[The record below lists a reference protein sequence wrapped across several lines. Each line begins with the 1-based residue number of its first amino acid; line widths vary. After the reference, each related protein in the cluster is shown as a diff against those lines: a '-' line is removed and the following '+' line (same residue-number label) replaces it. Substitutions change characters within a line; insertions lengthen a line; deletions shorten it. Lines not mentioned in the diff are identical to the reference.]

1 VVCNEILGNYTI
13 KEDQL
18 MTTTFG
24 SHEKWRFNRVMD
36 ALRFE
41 YLDYPK
47 LAKGADTGI
56 KRKRIVS
63 ILEQEAIRSIE
74 AKSLRRNWR

>member
-1 VVCNEILGNYTI
+1 
-13 KEDQL
+13 
-18 MTTTFG
+18 
-24 SHEKWRFNRVMD
+24 MD

-74 AKSLRRNWR
+74 AKSLRRN

>member
-1 VVCNEILGNYTI
+1 
-13 KEDQL
+13 
-18 MTTTFG
+18 
-24 SHEKWRFNRVMD
+24 MD

-41 YLDYPK
+41 YLDYPN
-47 LAKGADTGI
+47 LAKEADIGI

-74 AKSLRRNWR
+74 AKSLRRN